1 MRGTTHIPVVTVLVR
16 QKGKILAVLRENT
29 DWMNGYYVMPGGHV
43 EYGESFR
50 QAAIRELAEETG
62 LRITN
67 EQLLHRLTLQE
78 FNAENEDQRTNLSF
92 EAIEWAGEPH
102 NAEPD
107 VHSEIAWLDPDNLPK
122 NITPQFR
129 LIVENIQQGNTYT
142 EFGWTNS

>member
-1 MRGTTHIPVVTVLVR
+1 MKGTTHIPVVTVLVR

-67 EQLLHRLTLQE
+67 EQ
-78 FNAENEDQRTNLSF
+78 
-92 EAIEWAGEPH
+92 
-102 NAEPD
+102 
-107 VHSEIAWLDPDNLPK
+107 
-122 NITPQFR
+122 
-129 LIVENIQQGNTYT
+129 
-142 EFGWTNS
+142 